1 MAPGPAHIGV
11 QGANDMKTYIIS
23 FVIGG
28 LVGVLYAS
36 LHVRSPAP
44 PLVALAG
51 LLGMVLAE
59 NAWPHVIAALRS
71 SVA

>member
-1 MAPGPAHIGV
+1 
-11 QGANDMKTYIIS
+11 MKPFIVS
-23 FVIGG
+23 FVVGG
-28 LVGVLYAS
+28 VVGVLYAL

-59 NAWPHVIAALRS
+59 QACPRVLGVITSLLRR
-71 SVA
+71 